1 MSEVQKVLKG
11 MGGLGQVVCDM
22 GFITCTV
29 SIVTYILYGL
39 LFPKTSLFV
48 LKLEKSHV
56 NFLFLCVLVS
66 IQRTGYSIQQ
76 TVNKFLK
83 KIKKMGKS
91 VEKVLKKYG
100 KSVKQEVLNI

>member
-1 MSEVQKVLKG
+1 M
-11 MGGLGQVVCDM
+11 GQVVCDM

-76 TVNKFLK
+76 TVNKFKKKFKQVLK
-83 KIKKMGKS
+83 RG
-91 VEKVLKKYG
+91 KVLKK
-100 KSVKQEVLNI
+100 